1 VTATFWL
8 LKSLHILAL
17 ALGLGGGVANAIAA
31 RLARSRPE
39 AAPAFGALQK
49 RIGMVSV
56 GALVVL
62 WITGPWMAGL
72 VYGAALP
79 LSFWLKMLAV
89 LGLTAM
95 TVLMQVEARRAARA
109 ARAPDAARM
118 AGLGAGAG
126 LFSILAVILAVIS
139 FN

>member
-1 VTATFWL
+1 MTATFWL

-39 AAPAFGALQK
+39 AAPAFGARQK

-62 WITGPWMAGL
+62 WITVRFIGPAAGWWTL
-72 VYGAALP
+72 ADMPCPSARIEPEMTLRQAATAQ
-79 LSFWLKMLAV
+79 SAV
-89 LGLTAM
+89 TNKDH
-95 TVLMQVEARRAARA
+95 E
-109 ARAPDAARM
+109 
-118 AGLGAGAG
+118 
-126 LFSILAVILAVIS
+126 S
-139 FN
+139 